1 MTTETQE
8 QTRTDA
14 EEAEL
19 IQSSVDV
26 NELDEVESDED
37 QPVESTS
44 EETETEEDSESD
56 KSDQETGISDAENH
70 LIKIQNAAADVRI
83 AQADIEESKL
93 TLKNAKEHHEYKV
106 TVLTNLIEATNNDA
120 NRPLFNQTEEEK
132 IDDGWKAQPISVL
145 WDSEPIKGF
154 GSAKREAIVDEVGTL
169 LGFLE
174 LMQKVG
180 KDADHLSG
188 LLPQGCGEKL
198 ADELE
203 TRFHDYT
210 ANWEPPKFDLQGLV
224 DEVAGETEWRE
235 SIESDDDFEAG
246 KADFMDGSTVP
257 EMVEAVS
264 ELDESEREQWAKGY
278 VVALEEYNVENP
290 ETAGESKESDGD
302 EYEDVPDDG
311 DGEDDSEPSNAGET
325 PGL

>member
-26 NELDEVESDED
+26 KEFDEAESSETQPDEAI
-37 QPVESTS
+37 S
-44 EETETEEDSESD
+44 EETETEEESESD
-56 KSDQETGISDAENH
+56 QSDQETGISDAENH

-83 AQADIEESKL
+83 AQADIDESKL
-93 TLKNAKEHHEYKV
+93 TLKNAKEHHEYNV

-120 NRPLFNQTEEEK
+120 NRPLFDQQEEEK
-132 IDDGWKAQPISVL
+132 VDEGWKTQPISIL
-145 WDSEPIKGF
+145 WDDDPIKGF
-154 GSAKREAIVDEVGTL
+154 GASKREAIVDEVGTL
-169 LGFLE
+169 LGLLE

-224 DEVAGETEWRE
+224 AEVGSDLSWRE
-235 SIESDDDFEAG
+235 NIESDDDFECG
-246 KADFMDGSTVP
+246 KSDFLNGDTLEDLASNFEGGRD
-257 EMVEAVS
+257 S
-264 ELDESEREQWAKGY
+264 EIQWCRGWIIAS
-278 VVALEEYNVENP
+278 EEYEANQ
-290 ETAGESKESDGD
+290 AGGNDQTDVDD
-302 EYEDVPDDG
+302 EYEDVTDDEEAG
-311 DGEDDSEPSNAGET
+311 NEDSKPSNAAET
-325 PGL
+325 DGL